1 MKGSFLMIKSLHTKT
16 VEKQWW
22 RDLSQ
27 KSVKSATCTKLKTP
41 VSLSKNHPLILGSP
55 NQLLQN
61 PLIGKIWN
69 FGASAVDTGATL
81 ISKVGGKLQEKLDE
95 TGVTYRV
102 ANVVNTAASK
112 TTQIGSKIYHKSAE
126 KIS

>member
-1 MKGSFLMIKSLHTKT
+1 VVERPLSEISEISHVHEVEDTSLL
-16 VEKQWW
+16 
-22 RDLSQ
+22 D
-27 KSVKSATCTKLKTP
+27 
-41 VSLSKNHPLILGSP
+41 P